1 MKESK
6 WYKVRVL
13 VISDG
18 EIDDVVD
25 GLRLD
30 SGVAM
35 MTQAGLGTECLF
47 PTGIIH
53 QHHVC
58 K

>member
-35 MTQAGLGTECLF
+35 MTQAGPGTGCLF

-53 QHHVC
+53 QTSC
-58 K
+58 L